1 VTPEF
6 QCTNDPRGTGT
17 SCVRIPTI
25 ASDQSALVFP
35 ASIKQV
41 DRDLKT
47 PYQDEYTIGFSRE
60 LFQETSITVT
70 AIKRSYKNL
79 FQDIDANHYARDI
92 GNTSTQGCIQQGA
105 GGPLVPIDR
114 HKDGEFDD
122 CGGQTV
128 ALPGLP
134 PFFRPR
140 QAEIPDGIADLYIFN
155 PFFNQINRVGNYN
168 KENYKAV
175 EVEVNR
181 RLHRN
186 WQLEASYVWSK
197 ATGNAEDYNQTLGND
212 PTTVQDE
219 FGYLSYDQ
227 RHVVKVN
234 VTTQLPLWNVRLSSA
249 FSWQSGLPY
258 SITEQRAS
266 NDQPRFY
273 GPFRIAYSQPRTT
286 FPSHQRNDQRN
297 ASFWNFD
304 LAGRK
309 DFTLG
314 KTNLE
319 TSVDV
324 FNLFNDDSLRIDAI
338 QDDRVVA
345 QRHLGRRFQVGA
357 KLTF

>member
-1 VTPEF
+1 
-6 QCTNDPRGTGT
+6 
-17 SCVRIPTI
+17 VRVPTI
-25 ASDQSALVFP
+25 DSDQSALVFP
-35 ASIKQV
+35 ANIKQV
-41 DRDLKT
+41 DRNLKT
-47 PYQDEYTIGFSRE
+47 PYQDEYTLGFTRE

-79 FQDIDANHYARDI
+79 FQDVDVNHYARDI
-92 GNTSTQGCIQQGA
+92 GNTETQGCVQQGA
-105 GGPLVPIDR
+105 GGPLVPVDR
-114 HKDGEFDD
+114 HKDGIFDD
-122 CGGQTV
+122 CGGRQV
-128 ALPGLP
+128 VLPGVP

-140 QAEIPDGIADLYIFN
+140 TTEIPDGIADLYIFN

-168 KENYKAV
+168 KENYKAF

-249 FSWQSGLPY
+249 FTWQSGLPY
-258 SITEQRAS
+258 SLTEERPS

-273 GPFRIAYSQPRTT
+273 GPFRIAYQQARTT
-286 FPSHQRNDQRN
+286 FPTHQRNDQRN

-304 LAGRK
+304 MAGRK
-309 DFTLG
+309 DFTIG

-324 FNLFNDDSLRIDAI
+324 VNVFNDDSLNIDGI
-338 QDDRVVA
+338 QDSRVVA
-345 QRHLGRRFQVGA
+345 QRHLGRRFQLGA

>member
-1 VTPEF
+1 
-6 QCTNDPRGTGT
+6 
-17 SCVRIPTI
+17 VRVPTI
-25 ASDQSALVFP
+25 DSDQSARVNP
-35 ASIKQV
+35 ASIRQV
-41 DRDLKT
+41 DRNLKT
-47 PYQDEYTIGFSRE
+47 PYQDEYTLGFTRE

-79 FQDIDANHYARDI
+79 FQDVDVNHYARDI
-92 GNTSTQGCIQQGA
+92 GNTHTLGCLQKGA
-105 GGPLVPIDR
+105 GGPLVPVDR
-114 HKDGEFDD
+114 RKDGEFDD
-122 CGGQTV
+122 CGGRTV
-128 ALPGLP
+128 PLP
-134 PFFRPR
+134 PLPPYFNARS
-140 QAEIPDGIADLYIFN
+140 AEVPDGIPDLYIFN

-168 KENYKAV
+168 KENYEAF

-249 FSWQSGLPY
+249 FTWQSGLPY
-258 SITEQRAS
+258 SITQERTS

-273 GPFRIAYSQPRTT
+273 GPFRIAYNQPRTT
-286 FPSHQRNDQRN
+286 FPTHQRNDQRN
-297 ASFWNFD
+297 GSFWNFD
-304 LAGRK
+304 LGGRK
-309 DFTLG
+309 DFTIG

-319 TSVDV
+319 ASVDV
-324 FNLFNDDSLRIDAI
+324 FNVFNDDALEIQGETPPSL
-338 QDDRVVA
+338 VA
-345 QRHLGRRFQVGA
+345 QRHRGRQFQVGA